1 MNGFAEI
8 LAVIETSCES
18 EKLEGHEGHEGHEG
32 GFAIDGTKAF
42 QSVDSALVLAFVWPL
57 TGEGAW
63 LAHLRNEYSSASYRE
78 LREAQGRSLR

>member
-8 LAVIETSCES
+8 LVVIETSCES
-18 EKLEGHEGHEGHEG
+18 EKLEGHEG

-57 TGEGAW
+57 TREGAW
-63 LAHLRNEYSSASYRE
+63 LAHLR
-78 LREAQGRSLR
+78 